1 MLMKQLNKNCIPLV
15 SAALLMA
22 ASLIGCAGTDP
33 APHSSLH
40 EGEAVLE
47 NGHQAHDPGPES
59 GHAGDPGLRLTD
71 EQKQKINLR
80 MAEASP
86 GTLSNELSFPGEV
99 MLNQDNFIRL
109 IPRVSGVVREVSVTK
124 GDKVREGEILAVL
137 ESPEMG
143 EVKAAF
149 LDARRERRYN
159 KAALERFTEIQ
170 ENTLS
175 LIRLLDSDPA
185 LTGMGQETFGDM
197 ADYGSRL
204 ISSYADYSIAKRAFE
219 RKKTLFEKR
228 IASEKDF
235 LEAQGS
241 YEGTRAEYL
250 AQLANT
256 RFSLEQEM
264 LSRSETYQA
273 SHFSMKAAE
282 RQLGIL
288 GLTEVEIHRLS
299 GGLDFNEDSQKDTY
313 SGEDLTRV
321 QLRAPRSG
329 TILERSVGL
338 GEKVDAD
345 TTVFTLADMDQ
356 VWACLKVPSRDLAS
370 VRTGQQVTIESESGE
385 RTTGTVSVVDPLVSG
400 ETRTAELRAVIN
412 NISGTWKPG
421 LFIRGSVELPAT
433 GLGVV
438 IPGEAL
444 QVIEGEEIVFVPEGE
459 GFITLPVKT
468 GLSDRNSVEI
478 LSGLLPGMIYV
489 TKGAFE
495 LKSIMVTGSLDP
507 HAGHGH

>member
-1 MLMKQLNKNCIPLV
+1 
-15 SAALLMA
+15 
-22 ASLIGCAGTDP
+22 
-33 APHSSLH
+33 
-40 EGEAVLE
+40 
-47 NGHQAHDPGPES
+47 
-59 GHAGDPGLRLTD
+59 
-71 EQKQKINLR
+71 
-80 MAEASP
+80 
-86 GTLSNELSFPGEV
+86 
-99 MLNQDNFIRL
+99 
-109 IPRVSGVVREVSVTK
+109 
-124 GDKVREGEILAVL
+124 
-137 ESPEMG
+137 
-143 EVKAAF
+143 
-149 LDARRERRYN
+149 
-159 KAALERFTEIQ
+159 
-170 ENTLS
+170 
-175 LIRLLDSDPA
+175 
-185 LTGMGQETFGDM
+185 M

-273 SHFSMKAAE
+273 SHFSMKASE

-356 VWACLKVPSRDLAS
+356 VWACLQVPSRDLAS

-412 NISGTWKPG
+412 NISGKWKPG

-489 TKGAFE
+489 TNGAFE